1 MGFQHISMIFIFFG
15 KEMVY
20 FSIIHIRESRPC
32 YRKVFSCR
40 PWTENGP
47 SPRLWKIQYV
57 FFLYLNPSL
66 KNPELAPEKRHVY
79 LMLFPPLL
87 LGSFLQEMFLRISEN
102 SLLNLLDMTEYKIGL
117 RMQLK

>member
-1 MGFQHISMIFIFFG
+1 MLSKG
-15 KEMVY
+15 
-20 FSIIHIRESRPC
+20 
-32 YRKVFSCR
+32 
-40 PWTENGP
+40 WTDRH
-47 SPRLWKIQYV
+47 RLP
-57 FFLYLNPSL
+57 LLELLSEP
-66 KNPELAPEKRHVY
+66 KNPELAPEKIHVY